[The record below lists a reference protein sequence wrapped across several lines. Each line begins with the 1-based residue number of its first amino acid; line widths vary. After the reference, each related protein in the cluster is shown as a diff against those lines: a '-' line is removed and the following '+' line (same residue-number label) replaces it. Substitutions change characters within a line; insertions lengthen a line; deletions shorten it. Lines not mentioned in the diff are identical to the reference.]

1 MKKAFSLKRLKSAF
15 IYAFRGFGKV
25 YKNEDNMKVHV
36 TVATLVIICGFLF
49 KVSVLEW
56 IILIFAIG
64 LVIGA
69 EILNTCIENLVDL
82 VTKEYNKN
90 AENAKDTAAAHTLV
104 LSITAAIIGLIVF
117 IPKLIDIIGG

>member
-1 MKKAFSLKRLKSAF
+1 MKKAFSLKRLSSAF
-15 IYAFRGFGKV
+15 KYAFKGFGKV

-36 TVATLVIICGFLF
+36 VVAILVVLCGFLF
-49 KVSVLEW
+49 KVSTLEW

-69 EILNTCIENLVDL
+69 EVLNTCIENLVDL
-82 VTKEYNKN
+82 VTKDYNKY
-90 AENAKDTAAAHTLV
+90 AENAKDTAADHTLV

-117 IPKLIDIIGG
+117 IPKLIDVIGG

>member
-1 MKKAFSLKRLKSAF
+1 MKKAFSLKRLSSAF
-15 IYAFRGFGKV
+15 KYAFKGFGKV
-25 YKNEDNMKVHV
+25 YKNENNMKVHV
-36 TVATLVIICGFLF
+36 VVAILVVLCGLF
-49 KVSVLEW
+49 KVSTLEW

-69 EILNTCIENLVDL
+69 EVLNTCIENLVDL
-82 VTKEYNKN
+82 VTKDYNKY

>member
-1 MKKAFSLKRLKSAF
+1 MKRAFSFKRLKSAF
-15 IYAFRGFGKV
+15 KYAFKGLGKV
-25 YKNEDNMKVHV
+25 YKNEDNMKIHV
-36 TVATLVIICGFLF
+36 VVTILVIICGFLF
-49 KVSVLEW
+49 KVSSLEW

-69 EILNTCIENLVDL
+69 EVLNTCIENLVDL
-82 VTKEYNKN
+82 VTKDFNKY

-117 IPKLIDIIGG
+117 IPKLIDVIGG

>member
-1 MKKAFSLKRLKSAF
+1 MKRAFSFKRLKSTF
-15 IYAFRGFGKV
+15 KYAFKGLGKV
-25 YKNEDNMKVHV
+25 YKNEDNMKIHV
-36 TVATLVIICGFLF
+36 VVTILVIICGFLF
-49 KVSVLEW
+49 KVSSLEW

-69 EILNTCIENLVDL
+69 EVLNTCIENLVDL
-82 VTKEYNKN
+82 VTKDFNKY

-117 IPKLIDIIGG
+117 IPKLIDVIGG